1 MDEETTK
8 VAKLNRMNFLKETL
22 EKYTTTIPELSL
34 EDIAEVL
41 VWQLP
46 DLTEFL
52 KTYKKLRKR
61 DTKNL

>member
-8 VAKLNRMNFLKETL
+8 VAKLNRQNFLL
-22 EKYTTTIPELSL
+22 EILQKYTQTEPRLTDEQVS
-34 EDIAEVL
+34 EVIS
-41 VWQLP
+41 WWCG

-52 KTYKKLRKR
+52 KVYRKQVKR

>member
-1 MDEETTK
+1 MDEETIK
-8 VAKLNRMNFLKETL
+8 VAKLNRQNFLKETL
-22 EKYTTTIPELSL
+22 EKYTKTSPALSL

-46 DLTEFL
+46 NLDEFL
-52 KTYKKLRKR
+52 KVYRKQVKR